1 MITIILILIVGILL
15 VNMYFFKA
23 VCKSNDTISKSID
36 VINKQIEYID
46 SNVKTLANIQR
57 NIEHNTNSISKS
69 IMDIINNINFSK
81 IEILDVINKNIDTSV
96 QVLTNNQENMDK
108 ALVATYSDVQ
118 NSIRIIN
125 ESKIEI
131 LDTIVNNITV
141 KPDNIYKPTKPTK
154 TVNAESNPNVI
165 FNVIKRNYESIDSRI
180 DLISAKL
187 SKLMDIENKDI
198 YSNNEWKVELNNTLN
213 KIYSE
218 AVEARNAV
226 ISLKLKPV
234 SKPKN
239 PSSKDSKTAK

>member
-1 MITIILILIVGILL
+1 MMTIILILSVGILL

-23 VCKSNDTISKSID
+23 VCKSNDAISKSID

-57 NIEHNTNSISKS
+57 DIEHNTNSISKS
-69 IMDIINNINFSK
+69 IMDIINNINSSK

-125 ESKIEI
+125 ESKTEV

-141 KPDNIYKPTKPTK
+141 KPDNIYKPTK

-165 FNVIKRNYESIDSRI
+165 FNVIQRNYESIDSRI

-187 SKLMDIENKDI
+187 SKLMDIENRAI
-198 YSNNEWKVELNNTLN
+198 YSNNEWKVKLNNTLN
-213 KIYSE
+213 EIYSE